1 MSVMER
7 KQSSQAMQSASRAS
21 VTGSSVTNRSHM
33 RSRQQGVAR
42 RVQGDKGDQPPMRV
56 LDPDHRDTD
65 RTPKSLLRDM
75 PTANRSG
82 PKKSKREGDTAGTS
96 QSADEPS
103 VSVSRFE
110 SSDSGS
116 ESSRMESSA
125 ESDGDES
132 VVGMDRLALD
142 DETSSMDSRLQDD
155 KKKKKGEGKGG
166 DDAGDE
172 GLLGRMGD
180 AGGAPEK
187 GDGKERKKDK
197 DQKEKEK
204 TKMSWDERQRW
215 QRVLETVTL
224 SETETFFLLDRPD
237 ELHSTEAETD
247 EVIARKTRYERYV
260 DMCQKAKNSD
270 KYMERGMLTF
280 NEPHKNKET
289 QFQPPAVARVGAGA
303 TVWEIADT
311 MRQLEEEADA
321 AEEVALGVGGGAEGA
336 AEGGAEAAEEADMMD
351 DETTMLMAEMDD
363 DGGDE
368 HRSDRHARRKAWM
381 NSDRVLT
388 TLLMVERVVV
398 HNTWQVEQL
407 AYRGLKLENHIET
420 SGPEEKGGKGQ
431 GKTAGG
437 ASARD
442 ARKDRESEGDGGGD
456 ADEGASDDDDARG
469 EVKMRTLWRFGCD
482 RTQEKNITC
491 MSWNRANCDLLAVG
505 YGEYGI
511 PGTGANKHKKHDG
524 LVCCWSLKNPV
535 HPERVIEIE
544 NAGVSA
550 VGFSH
555 DHPNLLAV
563 GNTDGTLA
571 LYDVRKRGSTPAL
584 KSTVSSIPGAGQ
596 HTGTIWEVQW
606 VQKGRD
612 RGESLVSIAA
622 DGRVKQWSIKKG
634 LECVNLLRLKRSQSD
649 AAAGTAAAKGGE
661 AMLSRQSG
669 GMCFDFNPSE
679 PIQYIVGTEDGTV
692 HKCNTTNQETYIAPD
707 YAGHGGEP
715 VYRVRWSPFCHEY
728 FLTCSADWTA
738 KLWSEKKSQ
747 AVLNFDGVQDAVQ
760 DCAWSPSNACVFGT
774 VTAQGR
780 VDIYNMRES
789 LEPAAGVV
797 VDRRLNCMQFAQQES
812 AVVVVGDDRGEVTV
826 LKLSGAEYERPP
838 DEDQAEAFLKTV
850 RKLTA

>member
-1 MSVMER
+1 MSAMER
-7 KQSSQAMQSASRAS
+7 KQSSQAMQSGSRAS

-33 RSRQQGVAR
+33 RRQQGAAMKR
-42 RVQGDKGDQPPMRV
+42 GADKSDQPQMRV
-56 LDPDHRDTD
+56 LDPEHRDID

-75 PTANRSG
+75 PPSNRTG
-82 PKKSKREGDTAGTS
+82 TKKKKEGAGDTAVS
-96 QSADEPS
+96 QSGEEPS

-125 ESDGDES
+125 ESDGEES
-132 VVGMDRLALD
+132 VAGMDRLALD
-142 DETSSMDSRLQDD
+142 DETSSMDSRLPEE
-155 KKKKKGEGKGG
+155 KKKKAGGKSTSEETSE
-166 DDAGDE
+166 E
-172 GLLGRMGD
+172 GLLSKMGGRD
-180 AGGAPEK
+180 TPQQ
-187 GDGKERKKDK
+187 DKERKGKDSR
-197 DQKEKEK
+197 DHKEKREM
-204 TKMSWDERQRW
+204 TYDERQQWR
-215 QRVLETVTL
+215 RALETVTL
-224 SETETFFLLDRPD
+224 SETETIFLLDRPD
-237 ELHSTEAETD
+237 EQVSTEDQTE
-247 EVIARKTRYERYV
+247 EVAARKARYERYV
-260 DMCQKAKNSD
+260 DMCLKAKNSD
-270 KYMERGMLTF
+270 KYVERGMLTF

-289 QFQPPAVARVGAGA
+289 QFQPPSSSRVSVNA

-311 MRQLEEEADA
+311 MRALEEEDA
-321 AEEVALGVGGGAEGA
+321 ADEVALGTTGGEGA
-336 AEGGAEAAEEADMMD
+336 AEGAAEAAEEAEMD

-363 DGGDE
+363 DGGDDTR
-368 HRSDRHARRKAWM
+368 HDRHARRKAWM
-381 NSDRVLT
+381 NSDKVLT

-398 HNTWQVEQL
+398 HNVWQAEQL
-407 AYRGLKLENHIET
+407 AYRGLKLENHIDT
-420 SGPEEKGGKGQ
+420 PDDRPGKPGQASGPLSRSPQ
-431 GKTAGG
+431 I
-437 ASARD
+437 ASMRDLREARAMGSQD
-442 ARKDRESEGDGGGD
+442 LDDRDDG
-456 ADEGASDDDDARG
+456 SDDDEARG
-469 EVKMRTLWRFGCD
+469 DAKMRVLWRFGCPA
-482 RTQEKNITC
+482 TQDKNITC
-491 MSWNRANCDLLAVG
+491 MSWNRANTDLLAVG
-505 YGEYGI
+505 YGDYGI
-511 PGTGANKHKKHDG
+511 PGAGNKAHKKHDG

-535 HPERVIEIE
+535 HPERVIEVA

-571 LYDVRKRGSTPAL
+571 LYDVRKRGNLPAL

-634 LECVNLLRLKRSQSD
+634 LECVNLLRLKRSQGE

-692 HKCNTTNQETYIAPD
+692 HKCNTTNQEQYIPPD
-707 YAGHGGEP
+707 YAGHNGEP

-738 KLWSEKKSQ
+738 RLWCEKKSNS
-747 AVLNFDGVQDAVQ
+747 VLTFDCVHDAVH

-780 VDIYNMRES
+780 VDVYNMRET
-789 LEPAAGVV
+789 LEPACNLPLD
-797 VDRRLNCMQFAQQES
+797 DRRLNCMQFAQQES
-812 AVVVVGDDRGEVTV
+812 PVIVVGDDRGEVTV
-826 LKLSGAEYERPP
+826 VKLSGEEYERPP
-838 DEDQAEAFLKTV
+838 DEDQAEVFQRTV